1 MSGPLAGIQRP
12 FERLPAPFRT
22 YDRFVGD
29 LQAIGY
35 GGQPVRDVFRSVQPP
50 QCVLLDLT
58 TLFPRRPHSR
68 TRYHPFGLQM
78 HKVVEARLTKWAV
91 CEQGEWWG
99 LVTYP
104 ITYGPRSAD
113 VTHWVP
119 AWVLKPK
126 SQ

>member
-1 MSGPLAGIQRP
+1 MR
-12 FERLPAPFRT
+12 FERKVERMI
-22 YDRFVGD
+22 DFVRE
-29 LQAIGY
+29 LQPIGY
-35 GGQPVRDVFRSVQPP
+35 GGQPVREVFRSVQPA
-50 QCVLLDLT
+50 QSVLLDLT
-58 TLFPRRPHSR
+58 TLFPRQPHSR
-68 TRYHPFGLQM
+68 GRYHPFGLQM
-78 HKVVEARLTKWAV
+78 RKVVEARLTKWAV

-126 SQ
+126 PP